1 MKFDYKNSGTI
12 KLFVQHYKGH
22 LGLFSLDMACALA
35 VSAIDL
41 LFPYFSKKSMEMFLP
56 NYMFKTFFTVM
67 AIFIAAYL
75 LKAVLYYIITYWG
88 HRMGTFI
95 EADLRDELFGHIEKL
110 SFSFFD
116 KNRTGQLMSRVTNDL
131 FEITELSHHGPE
143 DLFISCVTIIGAFC
157 ILCTIEWRLAL
168 IVFAVIPCF
177 VIFSVILRRKMAEK
191 STQVKVRTSEINASI
206 ESGFSG
212 IRTAKAFANEEIEM
226 DKFRDSNKK
235 YLGAKKDYYK
245 IMGVF
250 GAGME
255 FALSLLSVLVIAAG
269 GYFIMKD
276 SMNYI
281 ELVTF
286 SLYVSTFISPV
297 RKLVAFIEQYMAGM
311 AGFKR
316 FLEIMRT
323 DPEIEDKPDAIILN
337 NVKGN
342 ISIKNVSFSYAPAKE
357 DEEASAVL
365 NNINV
370 EIPAGSCFAVV
381 GPSGGG
387 KTTLCHLIPRFYE
400 VSAGAIMI
408 DDVDVRDVT
417 QHSLRQSIGIVQQD
431 VFMFAGTI
439 RENIAYGK
447 PNATMDEIIDAAKRA
462 EIHNEIME
470 MPNGYDSYIG
480 ERGVMLSGG
489 QKQRIGIARV
499 FLKNPP
505 ILILDEATSALDSMT
520 EIRIQSAFDELAK
533 GRTSIII
540 AHRLS
545 TIRNADMIAVIDDN
559 RVQEIG
565 NHSELMKKGGQY
577 AHLVEAQTIAS
588 GA

>member
-1 MKFDYKNSGTI
+1 
-12 KLFVQHYKGH
+12 
-22 LGLFSLDMACALA
+22 GLFSLDMACALA

-245 IMGVF
+245 IMGIF

-323 DPEIEDKPDAIILN
+323 DPEIEDKPDAIILKY
-337 NVKGN
+337 VKGN

-357 DEEASAVL
+357 DEEAPAVL

-400 VSAGAIMI
+400 VSSGAIMI

-447 PNATMDEIIDAAKRA
+447 PDATMDEIIDAAKRA

-588 GA
+588 GS